1 MSKVTVHIDGHGTIK
16 VRRPKRYTNRT
27 YADGIAKAVAET
39 MQLVTTRPAQ
49 SHPAIGWQEPNP

>member
-49 SHPAIGWQEPNP
+49 FHPAIGFR